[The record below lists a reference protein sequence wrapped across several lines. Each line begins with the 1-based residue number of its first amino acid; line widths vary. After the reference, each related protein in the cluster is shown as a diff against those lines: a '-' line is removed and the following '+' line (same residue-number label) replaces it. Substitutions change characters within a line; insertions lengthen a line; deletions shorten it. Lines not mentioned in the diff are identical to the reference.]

1 MAQPRPTTKSVERTD
16 PTFTLTTTQLHALLA
31 PVLPFADKGDTLPI
45 LAGVRVH
52 SSGEYLY
59 ATATDRYRL
68 GVQRVKVTPPDEDTV
83 GVPADLVFVLEG
95 SAVRGLLAMHKTVR
109 GGGDP
114 ALTFT
119 VREDRVTVTGA
130 GSFGFMDS
138 STSWRTV
145 DGTYPKLASILT
157 AAVERANAKPEE
169 HGPPVGACFN
179 PTYLADFQHVTPR
192 HSREPLRLWIGSA
205 TSAMLVRVGQDFIG
219 ALMPVRY
226 ADGNGAASN
235 GAPELDTD
243 WVNALAAP
251 ETKPDTKAVSA

>member
-1 MAQPRPTTKSVERTD
+1 MAQPRPTTKLVERTD
-16 PTFTLTTTQLHALLA
+16 PTFTLTTTQLHALFA

-83 GVPADLVFVLEG
+83 GAPPNLVFILEG
-95 SAVRGLLAMHKTVR
+95 SAVRGLLSLHKTVR

-119 VREDRVTVTGA
+119 VREDRVTVSGA
-130 GSFGFMDS
+130 GPFGFMDS

-145 DGTYPKLASILT
+145 HGTYPNLASILT
-157 AAVERANAKPEE
+157 EAVERANAKTEK

-179 PTYLADFQHVTPR
+179 PTYLADFRHVTPR
-192 HSREPLRLWIGSA
+192 HSQEPLRLWI
-205 TSAMLVRVGQDFIG
+205 TSPTKPMLVRVGEDFVG
-219 ALMPVRY
+219 ALMPVRFTG
-226 ADGNGAASN
+226 DGEST
-235 GAPELDTD
+235 ELDAEWFD
-243 WVNALAAP
+243 ALYAP
-251 ETKPDTKAVSA
+251 ETTPEPKAVGA